1 MRSLGDLWPAALDV
15 NTEVCCMSFL
25 MSFLCHSLNI
35 SVGVQISFVLFVDA
49 KLYRLCLLDVSSV
62 AQFIKRA
69 EHKLKNGVVMSEKG
83 SGPAARAVLQQCVQ
97 ARLQVKPAEEHAEAR
112 FVQID
117 RGMVIYICFFKGAT
131 DDILPKMVSTLLNLR
146 LCESD
151 SGKMVSVLEL
161 PGSLLIVPQATLGG
175 KAKGRAMQY
184 HNNIAKEDGLRL
196 YGAFVSL
203 CKKEVAAAAASAGSG
218 AEVTVKHGT
227 YGNRQVLKLD
237 TNGPYT
243 HLTEF

>member
-1 MRSLGDLWPAALDV
+1 M
-15 NTEVCCMSFL
+15 
-25 MSFLCHSLNI
+25 
-35 SVGVQISFVLFVDA
+35 
-49 KLYRLCLLDVSSV
+49 
-62 AQFIKRA
+62 A
-69 EHKLKNGVVMSEKG
+69 ERGG
-83 SGPAARAVLQQCVQ
+83 GPAARTVLQQCLQ
-97 ARLQVKPAEEHAEAR
+97 ARLQVKPADHTSEAQ

-117 RGMVIYICFFKGAT
+117 RGMVIYVCFFKGAT

-161 PGSLLIVPQATLGG
+161 PGSVLIVPQATLGG

-184 HNNIAKEDGLRL
+184 HNNISKEDGLRL
-196 YGAFVSL
+196 YGAFVAL
-203 CKKEVAAAAASAGSG
+203 CEKELTAAAASAGT
-218 AEVTVKHGT
+218 EVTVKHGT

-243 HLTEF
+243 HLMEF

>member
-1 MRSLGDLWPAALDV
+1 MAERS
-15 NTEVCCMSFL
+15 
-25 MSFLCHSLNI
+25 
-35 SVGVQISFVLFVDA
+35 
-49 KLYRLCLLDVSSV
+49 
-62 AQFIKRA
+62 
-69 EHKLKNGVVMSEKG
+69 
-83 SGPAARAVLQQCVQ
+83 SGAGAARAVLQRCVR
-97 ARLQVKPAEEHAEAR
+97 ATLQVRPAEHQAPAQ

-117 RGMVIYICFFKGAT
+117 RGMVIYVCFFKGAT

-161 PGSLLIVPQATLGG
+161 PGSLLVVPQATLGG

-184 HNNIAKEDGLRL
+184 HNNIGKEDGLRL
-196 YGAFVSL
+196 YSAFVSL
-203 CKKEVAAAAASAGSG
+203 CEKELTAATAAAGNV

-243 HLTEF
+243 HLMEF

>member
-1 MRSLGDLWPAALDV
+1 
-15 NTEVCCMSFL
+15 
-25 MSFLCHSLNI
+25 
-35 SVGVQISFVLFVDA
+35 
-49 KLYRLCLLDVSSV
+49 
-62 AQFIKRA
+62 
-69 EHKLKNGVVMSEKG
+69 MSEKG
-83 SGPAARAVLQQCVQ
+83 AATVARTVLQQCLR
-97 ARLQVKPAEEHAEAR
+97 ATLQVKPAEEQSEAQ

-151 SGKMVSVLEL
+151 SGKMVSVAEL

-175 KAKGRAMQY
+175 KCKGRAMQY
-184 HNNIAKEDGLRL
+184 HNNISKEDGLRL

-203 CKKEVAAAAASAGSG
+203 CERELTAAA
-218 AEVTVKHGT
+218 VTVKHGT

-243 HLTEF
+243 HLMEF

>member
-1 MRSLGDLWPAALDV
+1 
-15 NTEVCCMSFL
+15 
-25 MSFLCHSLNI
+25 
-35 SVGVQISFVLFVDA
+35 
-49 KLYRLCLLDVSSV
+49 
-62 AQFIKRA
+62 
-69 EHKLKNGVVMSEKG
+69 MSETG
-83 SGPAARAVLQQCVQ
+83 RAPVARTVLQQCLQ
-97 ARLQVKPAEEHAEAR
+97 ARLQVKPAEELSEAQ

-117 RGMVIYICFFKGAT
+117 RGMVIYVCFFKGAT

-151 SGKMVSVLEL
+151 SGKLVSLLEL

-175 KAKGRAMQY
+175 KSKGRGMQY
-184 HNNIAKEDGLRL
+184 HNNTGKEDGLRL
-196 YGAFVSL
+196 YSSFVSL
-203 CKKEVAAAAASAGSG
+203 CEKELTAAAASAGSA

-243 HLTEF
+243 HLMEF

>member
-1 MRSLGDLWPAALDV
+1 M
-15 NTEVCCMSFL
+15 T
-25 MSFLCHSLNI
+25 
-35 SVGVQISFVLFVDA
+35 
-49 KLYRLCLLDVSSV
+49 
-62 AQFIKRA
+62 
-69 EHKLKNGVVMSEKG
+69 EKG
-83 SGPAARAVLQQCVQ
+83 SGPVARTVLQQCLQ
-97 ARLQVKPAEEHAEAR
+97 ARLQVKPAEENSEAQ

-117 RGMVIYICFFKGAT
+117 RGMVIYICFFRGAT
-131 DDILPKMVSTLLNLR
+131 DDILPKMVSTLLNVR

-184 HNNIAKEDGLRL
+184 HNNISKEDGLRL

-203 CKKEVAAAAASAGSG
+203 CEKELAAAASAAAS
-218 AEVTVKHGT
+218 EVTVKHGT

-243 HLTEF
+243 HLMEF